1 MECTNAALVLAFA
14 RLSDIAIGSR
24 KEVTFLAAHNTVIF
38 CNTPKG
44 SDFAPKSGSHSQD
57 AGAAAEW
64 MLAITD

>member
-1 MECTNAALVLAFA
+1 MKIIIKLYLIT
-14 RLSDIAIGSR
+14 RDKYI
-24 KEVTFLAAHNTVIF
+24 TFLAAHNTVIF

-44 SDFAPKSGSHSQD
+44 SGFAPKSGSHSQD